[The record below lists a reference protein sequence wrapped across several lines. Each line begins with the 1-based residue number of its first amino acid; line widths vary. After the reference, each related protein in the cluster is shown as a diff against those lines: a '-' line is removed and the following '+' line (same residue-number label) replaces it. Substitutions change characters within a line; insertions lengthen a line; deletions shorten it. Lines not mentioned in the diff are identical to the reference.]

1 MTVSEKLAGYDS
13 VGDWLAENLN
23 DRLKQFVF
31 DNELPQNEILL
42 YSGKVSFFASIYG
55 LIEVMAL

>member
-31 DNELPQNEILL
+31 DNELLKMKSYCTVVRFLFLHQYTGSL
-42 YSGKVSFFASIYG
+42 K
-55 LIEVMAL
+55 